1 MYLDIIILTFR
12 FIHPYH
18 LVFYPFYSVSMK
30 LHEKVRLMRKVKGWS
45 QEEAAKKVNMSL
57 NAYGCIERGETHPNL
72 RRLEQIAEVFGVELV
87 ELVNDK
93 NILNVGMDNSNFSN
107 WYSTPPPSS
116 EQLTELQHELE
127 KSRLIIEQ
135 QTKEIE
141 YLKQQNADLRE
152 MVSLLKEEYTN

>member
-1 MYLDIIILTFR
+1 
-12 FIHPYH
+12 
-18 LVFYPFYSVSMK
+18 MK

-45 QEEAAKKVNMSL
+45 QEETAKKVNMSL

-72 RRLEQIAEVFGVELV
+72 RRLEQIAEVFGVDLGELV
-87 ELVNDK
+87 SDK
-93 NILNVGMDNSNFSN
+93 NILNVGMDSSSNFNN
-107 WYSTPPPSS
+107 WYSTLPPSS

-141 YLKQQNADLRE
+141 YLKQQNTDLRE
-152 MVSLLKEEYTN
+152 IMNLLKKKNS